1 MNHENLRESL
11 EKAGFKNIVTLGEW
25 AERISP
31 LLKVHVRDCTEK
43 NYDEISLSDIGTDGV
58 IRIRELDS
66 DEIKPAN
73 ASALERQRL
82 HQGDLVF
89 GHRGKMGKIGLVSI
103 EHDKPLIGNHG
114 MMRISFND
122 DRTIETS
129 KYVLKYLQTRYI
141 SSYIDINKTQS
152 SISTIS
158 ANFIKSLPIPY
169 FEEFEGMS
177 IFSTMTDKR
186 KAIEEEAEALLN
198 LCIKRK
204 EEVLLLGNMS
214 KEHISKE
221 NIVDN
226 QLLSEIRSLRTI
238 LDLEVPKTENI
249 FCNYFKFD
257 HNQ

>member
-43 NYDEISLSDIGTDGV
+43 NYDEISLSDIEANG
-58 IRIRELDS
+58 IIQIKKLNP

-73 ASALERQRL
+73 GSALERQRL

-89 GHRGKMGKIGLVSI
+89 GHRGKMGKIGLVSK

-114 MMRISFND
+114 MIRISFNK

-129 KYVLKYLQTRYI
+129 KYVLKYLQSRYI
-141 SSYIDINKTQS
+141 RSYIDMVKSQNIITAQL
-152 SISTIS
+152 
-158 ANFIKSLPIPY
+158 IKSLPIPY

-177 IFSTMTDKR
+177 VFSTMTDKR
-186 KAIEEEAEALLN
+186 KAIEDEAEALLN
-198 LCIKRK
+198 ICIERK

-221 NIVDN
+221 NSVDN

-249 FCNYFKFD
+249 FLCNYSVSD
-257 HNQ
+257 YNQ